1 MRIYLRAIE
10 VSILL
15 SFSLLFVCSAS
26 NEVVPVLTKCDLRV
40 AQLLFGLLAR
50 LARNSAQ
57 VILPLYMAL
66 TNIRKIEE
74 GR

>member
-26 NEVVPVLTKCDLRV
+26 NEVVPVVTKCDLRV
-40 AQLLFGLLAR
+40 AQLLFGLR
-50 LARNSAQ
+50 RWLARNSAQ